1 MTGKGIGQAQ
11 RRGEL
16 RAEQARSQYPQWHMA
31 PLAPHRADAEPLVA
45 GKEGL
50 QFDHVLR
57 ELPLIARQRP
67 AQRLR
72 DALVRSRRAPEPK
85 VAAPRT
91 QPPDRAELLARKSGG

>member
-1 MTGKGIGQAQ
+1 MTGEGIGQAQ

-31 PLAPHRADAEPLVA
+31 PLARHRADAEPLVA

-85 VAAPRT
+85 VDAPRRSEEHT
-91 QPPDRAELLARKSGG
+91 SELQSLMRI